1 MDSGQRISGGGAEA
15 ANEDHDE
22 QNFVQ
27 RRSGG
32 QRGTDPITQ
41 PKKYKNNLESITPFL
56 FFYKLLALRPC
67 EKLHKFKLRINIPDT
82 IIFNDKDS
90 PLMWIFTNEKG
101 EVCRI
106 DNVPYFTITSKLMEG
121 ALEKEVVAVLK
132 KVQLT
137 ALSPSTATAASAATT

>member
-27 RRSGG
+27 RRPGG
-32 QRGTDPITQ
+32 QRGTVPITQ
-41 PKKYKNNLESITPFL
+41 PKKYKYNLESITPFL

-132 KVQLT
+132 KVQLI